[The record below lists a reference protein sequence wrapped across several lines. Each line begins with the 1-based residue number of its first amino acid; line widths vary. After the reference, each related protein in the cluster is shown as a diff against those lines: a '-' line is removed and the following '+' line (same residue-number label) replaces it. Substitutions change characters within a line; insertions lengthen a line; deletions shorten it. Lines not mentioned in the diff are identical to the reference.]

1 MLLTLACTLAGT
13 LLATAPAQR
22 PALTLDT
29 LVARTAA
36 YLAEYETKLSSV
48 VAEERYDQVVQY
60 YATTAGGTRIS
71 SGSGQWQRRR
81 KLLSDYLLV
90 KVSGMNG
97 WQPFRDVMEV
107 DGDPVRDRENRLMDL
122 FVNAASLALDQAA
135 RIAEESARYNIGSVS
150 RTINV
155 PTLAIVFMSQ
165 ANRYRFDLAL
175 ESGRKIEG
183 VETVGLAFKESQRP
197 SLIRTRGENDLP
209 ASGMLWVDPETG
221 RVIQTLITTDDGT
234 LQSEITVTYRPDERL
249 GLWVPARM
257 KEVYKLAAERVEG
270 TATYAKYRRFRVE
283 TIEAIK

>member
-1 MLLTLACTLAGT
+1 MSFALAGVLAAT
-13 LLATAPAQR
+13 LLAVAPPQR
-22 PALTLDT
+22 STLPLDT
-29 LVARTAA
+29 LVSRTAA
-36 YLAEYETKLSSV
+36 YLADYETKLSSV
-48 VAEERYDQVVQY
+48 VAEERYEQVVQY
-60 YATTAGGTRIS
+60 YTTTPGGARVS
-71 SGSGQWQRRR
+71 MGSGNWQRRR
-81 KLLSDYLLV
+81 KLVSDYLLV
-90 KVSGMNG
+90 KVPGLTG

-107 DGDPVRDRENRLMDL
+107 DGEAVRDRQNRLMDL
-122 FVNAASLALDQAA
+122 FIKPASLALDQAA

-155 PTLAIVFMSQ
+155 PTLAIVFMGQ
-165 ANRYRFDLAL
+165 THRYRFDVSM

-183 VETVGLAFKESQRP
+183 VETVALAFKERQRP

-221 RVIQTLITTDDGT
+221 RVIQTLIATDDGS

-249 GLWVPARM
+249 GIWVPARM

-270 TATYAKYRRFRVE
+270 TATYSKYRRFRVE

>member
-1 MLLTLACTLAGT
+1 MFLTLACTLAGT
-13 LLATAPAQR
+13 LLAAVPAQR
-22 PALTLDT
+22 SALTLDT

-48 VAEERYDQVVQY
+48 VAEERYDQTVQY
-60 YATTAGGTRIS
+60 YATTAGGARVS
-71 SGSGQWQRRR
+71 MGSGQWQRRR

-90 KVSGMNG
+90 KVSGLNG

-107 DGDPVRDRENRLMDL
+107 DGEPVRDRQNRLMDL
-122 FVNAASLALDQAA
+122 FLNAASLALDQAA
-135 RIAEESARYNIGSVS
+135 RVAEESARYNIGSVS

-155 PTLAIVFMSQ
+155 PTLALVFLGQ
-165 ANRYRFDLAL
+165 ANRYRFDLSM

-183 VETVGLAFKESQRP
+183 VETVALAFKERHRP

-209 ASGMLWVDPETG
+209 TSGMFWVDPETG

-234 LQSEITVTYRPDERL
+234 LQSEITVTYRPDEKL
-249 GLWVPARM
+249 GIWVPARM

-270 TATYAKYRRFRVE
+270 TATYAKYRRFKVE